1 MPAAKLAGPA
11 DHLLKVAATHPEYR
25 GGEVLDEKRVRLD
38 LNVEM
43 PLAAKA
49 DGISSTGVQI
59 TESVIFHIPSSYPWQ
74 SPRVTLRD
82 DFPRGFPHMLPGSK
96 ESPPR
101 PCLVEGDPD
110 EFFLQYGLFEY
121 GIYHLIEQL
130 AQWLRKAA
138 IDHLND
144 PDHGW
149 EPMMRRG
156 MSDMMVFDAQAAIK
170 EVTRNGGYAAWRANY
185 LRRGEIEAEVN
196 NGAEA
201 YVTSDAVKAPL
212 ASTDRTLFN
221 SKRRDA
227 VGFGNTV
234 IGIVWPDKFPG
245 GAVPVCDQYIPE
257 DVVTL
262 ADLRER
268 AKMFGCERG
277 LDLFLKNLQRCWAGY
292 SLEAPIPVG
301 VVLCAQ
307 RPFPLVGSESDI
319 ELLPYVFE
327 IRPFEARNELIM
339 HGDEAKIGPAI
350 HYQSLTPRLLQ
361 TMSDLPDRPA
371 VALLGCGSVG
381 SKLAMHAARGGQN
394 IVAVSDSGWLRPHNL
409 ARHALGGR
417 HTTSEKAPALAQ
429 ELAELK
435 QTPLIFKGDIA
446 AALRDKDQRVKIL
459 PPKADVAINAT
470 ASLSV
475 REALTESTKSGDRTR
490 NVEVALFGRGRLGY
504 LLLGAKSH
512 NPNHCD
518 LIAELYATLTNPD
531 AVKLL
536 ADPELGLAQVQIG
549 QGCSSLTMA
558 IDDAQIS
565 MMTAGL
571 SKEIGRWTDEGSEDG
586 SFVIGISDT
595 DSPATQWHRQT
606 VEPFEVVP
614 IKGSYGWQLRISRRV
629 VDKIRHEAL
638 SFADVETG
646 GLMIGLSSERLK
658 TVTVVDIIDA
668 PADSTRSASEFVLG
682 KEGLQASI
690 EKRHVESG
698 QTLFDVGTWHS
709 HLVEQGPSPTDW
721 NTAAVLKAGRAP
733 PSVLLIVTPTKFHAL
748 IGKED
753 LGV

>member
-1 MPAAKLAGPA
+1 MPAAESVGPA

-49 DGISSTGVQI
+49 DGISSTGVKT
-59 TESVIFHIPSSYPWQ
+59 TESAIFHIPAGYPWQ

-82 DFPRGFPHMLPGSK
+82 DFPRGFPHMLPGPKKS
-96 ESPPR
+96 SPR

-110 EFFLQYGLFEY
+110 EFFLQYGLVEY

-149 EPMMRRG
+149 EPMMRRA
-156 MSDMMVFDAQAAIK
+156 MSDMMVFDAQAAVK
-170 EVTRNGGYAAWRANY
+170 EVTRNGGYSTWRADF
-185 LRRGEIEAEVN
+185 LRRGDVEAAVN
-196 NGAEA
+196 QGAEA
-201 YVTSDAVKAPL
+201 YITSEAEKAPL
-212 ASTDRTLFN
+212 ASTDNNLFS

-227 VGFGNTV
+227 VGIGKTV
-234 IGIVWPDKFPG
+234 IGIVWSDKLPSG
-245 GAVPVCDQYIPE
+245 GPPVCDQYIPE

-268 AKMFGCERG
+268 ARMFGCQRG
-277 LDLFLKNLQRCWAGY
+277 LDLFLKNLDRCWKGY

-301 VVLCAQ
+301 VVLCIR
-307 RPFPLVGSESDI
+307 RPFPLVGSKSDI

-327 IRPFEARNELIM
+327 IRPFEARKELIM
-339 HGDEAKIGPAI
+339 HGDEAQIGPAI
-350 HYQSLTPRLLQ
+350 HFQSLTPALLQ
-361 TMSDLPDRPA
+361 AMSDLPKRPA

-394 IVAVSDSGWLRPHNL
+394 IVAISDSGWLRPHNL

-417 HTTSEKAPALAQ
+417 HAISEKATALAQ
-429 ELAELK
+429 ELVELK
-435 QTPLIFKGDIA
+435 QAPLVFKGDIA
-446 AALRDKDQRVKIL
+446 AALRDKDERAKVL
-459 PPKADVAINAT
+459 PPEADVAINAT

-475 REALTESTKSGDRTR
+475 REALTESTKPADRMR
-490 NVEVALFGRGRLGY
+490 NVEVALFGKGRLGY
-504 LLLGAKSH
+504 LLLEAQSH

-518 LIAELYATLTNPD
+518 LIAELYATLDNPE

-536 ADPELGLAQVQIG
+536 ADPELGLAEVQIG

-571 SKEIGRWTDEGSEDG
+571 SKEIGRWTDEGSKDG
-586 SFVIGISDT
+586 SFVVGISES
-595 DSPATQWHRQT
+595 DSPATQWHRQI
-606 VEPFEVVP
+606 VEPFEIVE
-614 IKGSYGWQLRISRRV
+614 IEGSDGWQLRISRRV
-629 VDKIRHEAL
+629 ADKIRHDAK
-638 SFADVETG
+638 SFAGVETG

-658 TVTVVDIIDA
+658 TVTVVDVLKA
-668 PADSTRSASEFVLG
+668 PPDSSRSASEFVLG
-682 KEGLQASI
+682 KEGLQATI
-690 EKRHVESG
+690 EKRHIESG
-698 QTLFDVGTWHS
+698 RTLFDVGTWHS
-709 HLVEQGPSPTDW
+709 HLAEQGPSQTDW
-721 NTAAVLKAGRAP
+721 NTAAVLRAGRAP
-733 PSVLLIVTPTKFHAL
+733 PSVLLIATPTKFHAL
-748 IGKED
+748 IGKD
-753 LGV
+753 NASV

>member
-1 MPAAKLAGPA
+1 MSAVKSAGAA
-11 DHLLKVAATHPEYR
+11 DHLLKVAAAHPEYR
-25 GGEVLDEKRVRLD
+25 GGAVLDEKRVRLD

-49 DGISSTGVQI
+49 DGISSTGVRT
-59 TESVIFHIPSSYPWQ
+59 TESATFHIPTGYPWL

-82 DFPRGFPHMLPGSK
+82 DFPRGFPHMLPGPK

-110 EFFLQYGLFEY
+110 EFFLQYGLVEY

-144 PDHGW
+144 HDHGW

-156 MSDMMVFDAQAAIK
+156 MSDMMVFDTHAAIK
-170 EVTRNGGYAAWRANY
+170 EVTRNGGYTTWRADF
-185 LRRGEIEAEVN
+185 LRRGDVEEEVTH
-196 NGAEA
+196 GAEA
-201 YVTSDAVKAPL
+201 YITSEAERAPL
-212 ASTDRTLFN
+212 ANTDNTLFN

-227 VGFGNTV
+227 VGIGKTV
-234 IGIVWPDKFPG
+234 IGIVWPDKLPSG
-245 GAVPVCDQYIPE
+245 GAPVCDQYIPE
-257 DVVTL
+257 DVATL

-277 LDLFLKNLQRCWAGY
+277 LDLFLKNLDRCWAGY

-301 VVLCAQ
+301 VVLCVQ
-307 RPFPLVGSESDI
+307 RPFPLVGSKSDI

-327 IRPFEARNELIM
+327 IRPFEARKNLIM
-339 HGDEAKIGPAI
+339 HGDEAQIGPAI
-350 HYQSLTPRLLQ
+350 HYQSLTPGLLQ
-361 TMSDLPDRPA
+361 TMSDLPDRPV

-394 IVAVSDSGWLRPHNL
+394 IVAVSDAGWLRPHNL

-417 HTTSEKAPALAQ
+417 HATSEKAPALAQ

-435 QTPLIFKGDIA
+435 QAPLVFKGDIA
-446 AALRDKDQRVKIL
+446 AALRNPAERAMVL
-459 PPKADVAINAT
+459 PATADVAINAT

-475 REALTESTKSGDRTR
+475 REALTESTKPSDRTR
-490 NVEVALFGRGRLGY
+490 NVEVALFGKGRLGY
-504 LLLGAKSH
+504 LLLDAQSH

-518 LIAELYATLTNPD
+518 LIAEFYATLENPD

-536 ADPELGLAQVQIG
+536 ADPELGLAEVQIG

-571 SKEIGRWTDEGSEDG
+571 SKEIGRWTDEGSMDG
-586 SFVIGISDT
+586 SFVIGMSEA

-606 VEPFEVVP
+606 VAPFEVVA
-614 IKGSYGWQLRISRRV
+614 IEGSDGWQLRISRRV
-629 VDKIRHEAL
+629 VDKIHHETQ
-638 SFADVETG
+638 SFANVETG
-646 GLMIGLSSERLK
+646 GLIIGLSSERLR
-658 TVTVVDIIDA
+658 TVTVVDVLDA
-668 PADSTRSASEFVLG
+668 PPDSTRSASEFVLG
-682 KEGLQASI
+682 KEGLQAAI

-709 HLVEQGPSPTDW
+709 HLAEQGPSQTDW

-748 IGKED
+748 IGK
-753 LGV
+753 VNPVV